1 MKYNLLRNRDIHTLR
16 TYKLAFAGLFV
27 VHKNTTYIHLSFP
40 IYLLTFDSWSFQI
53 DASASLQN
61 AKKTTHFLPKR
72 LKTSGLSTQSSI
84 KLDVSK

>member
-1 MKYNLLRNRDIHTLR
+1 MKYKHLKNRVIHTLH
-16 TYKLAFAGLFV
+16 TSKLAFAGLFV
-27 VHKNTTYIHLSFP
+27 VHKNADYIHFSFP

-72 LKTSGLSTQSSI
+72 NKWSFNFF
-84 KLDVSK
+84 V